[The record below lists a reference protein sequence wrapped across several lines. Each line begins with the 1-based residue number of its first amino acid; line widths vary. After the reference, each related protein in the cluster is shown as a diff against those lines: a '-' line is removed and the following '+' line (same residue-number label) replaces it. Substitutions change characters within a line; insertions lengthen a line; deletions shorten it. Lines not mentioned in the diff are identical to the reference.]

1 MQASDYPEPA
11 RASKPAREATFLRLL
26 VEAPSGDDR
35 QEAALRRT
43 VSETLGLDAIGRPW
57 RVGRLFEPIGGQVD
71 PALTRFFEVTGHVVA
86 TPTYPLQKLGFELAY
101 GPAAR
106 GVGAVQPDLPSSAF
120 APDPAPDL
128 PAAAGLRAADASAG
142 HLPGT
147 NAPTWALDNIRC
159 RDAWTVAA
167 GAAMGAGIVIG
178 QPDTGFTDHS
188 ELDANALDL
197 TRDWDVLRNDDDA
210 HDPLERRWWFPL
222 DSPGHGTSA
231 ASVIVSREQ
240 FRVTGAAPRATLVP
254 LRAVK
259 SVVQV
264 FDGDVAKAVDRAH
277 RTGCHVISMSLGGV
291 GFFNGLQATIR
302 RAVED
307 GVIVCAAAGNKVGF
321 VVAPAR
327 FPECIAVAATNIHDR
342 PWTGS
347 SRGGEVD
354 VAAPGE
360 SVWVA
365 DIRLDESLPRYD
377 VSRHSGTSFAVTLVA
392 ATAALWLA
400 RHGRDQLI
408 ARYGRNRLQ
417 ATFLHLVRSVG
428 RRRPDGWDGSRFGA
442 GIIDAQAL
450 LSAPLPAADA
460 VAGAPGAEGRWS
472 PTRSASSTGWSR
484 ELPRAA
490 GRTPRRAAPGG
501 AGRAGR
507 TARPRRRGAGL
518 PPQRGRDAAP
528 APRRGRHGRAGR
540 RRATSRRRPGPA
552 CLPDACVPGHTRWP
566 TPMTRRDRHGTRHAP
581 SPALAE
587 HSRGGRAGTDGRAGR
602 RPRRARTAP

>member
-1 MQASDYPEPA
+1 MQASDYPQPV
-11 RASKPAREATFLRLL
+11 RASKPDREATFLRLL

-35 QEAALRRT
+35 QEAALRRS

-57 RVGRLFEPIGGQVD
+57 RVGRLFEPIGGEVD

-101 GPAAR
+101 GLAAR
-106 GVGAVQPDLPSSAF
+106 GVGTVQPDLPSSAF

-128 PAAAGLRAADASAG
+128 PAEAGLRAADASAQ

-147 NAPTWALDNIRC
+147 DAPIWALDNIHC
-159 RDAWTVAA
+159 REAWTVAA
-167 GAAMGAGIVIG
+167 GGAAMGAGIVIG
-178 QPDTGFTDHS
+178 QPDTGFTDHP
-188 ELDANALDL
+188 ELGGNALDL

-222 DSPGHGTSA
+222 DSPGHGTST

-254 LRAVK
+254 MRAVK

-327 FPECIAVAATNIHDR
+327 FPECIAVAATNIQDR

-365 DIRLDESLPRYD
+365 DIRLDESPPRYD

-417 ATFLHLVRSVG
+417 ATFLHLVRTVG
-428 RRRPDGWDGSRFGA
+428 RRRPDGWDGTRFGA
-442 GIIDAQAL
+442 GIIDAREL

-460 VAGAPGAEGRWS
+460 VAGAPAAEGPLVSDPLGKLNGLVPELSREELAERLAGLLRVGRAELDGQLDRFGAELAYLLSEDAALRQRLGAAAQAGLAADEPRLAGDLAQLAS
-472 PTRSASSTGWSR
+472 PTLANQVTSDGQ
-484 ELPRAA
+484 PR
-490 GRTPRRAAPGG
+490 
-501 AGRAGR
+501 
-507 TARPRRRGAGL
+507 
-518 PPQRGRDAAP
+518 
-528 APRRGRHGRAGR
+528 
-540 RRATSRRRPGPA
+540 
-552 CLPDACVPGHTRWP
+552 
-566 TPMTRRDRHGTRHAP
+566 
-581 SPALAE
+581 
-587 HSRGGRAGTDGRAGR
+587 
-602 RPRRARTAP
+602 

>member
-1 MQASDYPEPA
+1 MVVSDYPEPA
-11 RASKPAREATFLRLL
+11 RASKPDREATFLRLL

-35 QEAALRRT
+35 QEAALRRS
-43 VSETLGLDAIGRPW
+43 VAETLGLDAIGRPW

-101 GPAAR
+101 GLAAR
-106 GVGAVQPDLPSSAF
+106 GVGTVQPDLPSSAF

-128 PAAAGLRAADASAG
+128 PAELGLRAADASAG

-147 NAPTWALDNIRC
+147 DAPTWALDSIRC

-178 QPDTGFTDHS
+178 QPDTGFTDHP
-188 ELDANALDL
+188 ELGADALDL

-210 HDPLERRWWFPL
+210 RDPLERRWWFPL
-222 DSPGHGTSA
+222 DSPGHGTST

-240 FRVTGAAPRATLVP
+240 FRVTGAAPRATLMP
-254 LRAVK
+254 LRTVK

-327 FPECIAVAATNIHDR
+327 FPECIAVAATNIQDR

-365 DIRLDESLPRYD
+365 DIRLDESPPRYD

-408 ARYGRNRLQ
+408 ARSAGT
-417 ATFLHLVRSVG
+417 AS
-428 RRRPDGWDGSRFGA
+428 RRRSCTWSGPWVAACRMA
-442 GIIDAQAL
+442 GTAAA
-450 LSAPLPAADA
+450 SVPASSTPRRCCRRRCPRPTRWPARR
-460 VAGAPGAEGRWS
+460 PRRGRSS

-484 ELPRAA
+484 SSPARSWPSALRACSGWGGRSWTDSSTASARSWPTSSARTRRCA
-490 GRTPRRAAPGG
+490 GASARPLRPGWPAPSRTSPATWRSSPPRRSPT
-501 AGRAGR
+501 RS
-507 TARPRRRGAGL
+507 PR
-518 PPQRGRDAAP
+518 
-528 APRRGRHGRAGR
+528 
-540 RRATSRRRPGPA
+540 
-552 CLPDACVPGHTRWP
+552 P
-566 TPMTRRDRHGTRHAP
+566 TPWTGD
-581 SPALAE
+581 E
-587 HSRGGRAGTDGRAGR
+587 
-602 RPRRARTAP
+602 PR

>member
-1 MQASDYPEPA
+1 MQTSDDLEPSGA
-11 RASKPAREATFLRLL
+11 AKPDREATFLRLL
-26 VEAPSGDDR
+26 VEAPSGDDQ
-35 QEAALRRT
+35 QEAALRR
-43 VSETLGLDAIGRPW
+43 VVREILRLDAIGRPW
-57 RVGRLFEPIGGQVD
+57 RVARLFEPIGGQVD
-71 PALTRFFEVTGHVVA
+71 PALTRFFEVTGYVVA

-101 GPAAR
+101 GLAGR
-106 GVGAVQPDLPSSAF
+106 GVGAVQPDLPSGAF

-128 PAAAGLRAADASAG
+128 PAEPGLRAADASSQ

-147 NAPTWALDNIRC
+147 DVPTWALDNIRC
-159 RDAWTVAA
+159 RDAWTVPP
-167 GAAMGAGIVIG
+167 GSAAMGAGIVIG
-178 QPDTGFTDHS
+178 QPDTGFTDHP
-188 ELDANALDL
+188 ELGDNALDL
-197 TRDWDVLRNDDDA
+197 TRDWDLLRDDDDA

-222 DSPGHGTSA
+222 DSPGHGTST

-240 FRVTGAAPRATLVP
+240 LRVTGAAPRSTLVP
-254 LRAVK
+254 LRTVK

-327 FPECIAVAATNIHDR
+327 FPECIAVAATNIQDR

-347 SRGGEVD
+347 SRGSEVD

-365 DIRLDESLPRYD
+365 DVRLNESPPRYD

-400 RHGRDQLI
+400 RHDRDQLI
-408 ARYGRNRLQ
+408 VRYGRNRIQ
-417 ATFLHLVRSVG
+417 AAFLHLVRTTG
-428 RRRPDGWDGSRFGA
+428 HRRPAGWDGDRYGV

-450 LSAPLPAADA
+450 LAAPLPAADA
-460 VAGAPGAEGRWS
+460 VTDALAADAPLVSDPLSKLNGLVPELSREELADRLSGILGVEQGELDEYLERFGAELAYLLS
-472 PTRSASSTGWSR
+472 EDATVRSRLGAS
-484 ELPRAA
+484 EPA
-490 GRTPRRAAPGG
+490 
-501 AGRAGR
+501 
-507 TARPRRRGAGL
+507 
-518 PPQRGRDAAP
+518 DAA
-528 APRRGRHGRAGR
+528 
-540 RRATSRRRPGPA
+540 SE
-552 CLPDACVPGHTRWP
+552 
-566 TPMTRRDRHGTRHAP
+566 M
-581 SPALAE
+581 PALAFE
-587 HSRGGRAGTDGRAGR
+587 L
-602 RPRRARTAP
+602 ARLASPSLATQIMAADPANPG

>member
-1 MQASDYPEPA
+1 MQTSDDLAPSGA
-11 RASKPAREATFLRLL
+11 VKPDREATFLRLL
-26 VEAPSGDDR
+26 VEAPSGDDQ
-35 QEAALRRT
+35 QEAALRR
-43 VSETLGLDAIGRPW
+43 VVRETLRLDAIGRPW
-57 RVGRLFEPIGGQVD
+57 RVARLFEPIGGQVD
-71 PALTRFFEVTGHVVA
+71 PALTRFFEVTGYVVA

-101 GPAAR
+101 GLAGR
-106 GVGAVQPDLPSSAF
+106 GVGAVQPDLPSGAY

-128 PAAAGLRAADASAG
+128 PAEPGLRAADASSQ

-147 NAPTWALDNIRC
+147 DVPTWALDNIRC
-159 RDAWTVAA
+159 RDAWTVPP
-167 GAAMGAGIVIG
+167 GSAAMGAGIVIG
-178 QPDTGFTDHS
+178 QPDTGFTDHP
-188 ELDANALDL
+188 ELGDNALDL
-197 TRDWDVLRNDDDA
+197 TRDWDLLRDDDDA

-222 DSPGHGTSA
+222 DSPGHGTST

-240 FRVTGAAPRATLVP
+240 LRVTGAAPRSTLVP
-254 LRAVK
+254 LRTVK

-327 FPECIAVAATNIHDR
+327 FPECIAVAATNIQDR

-347 SRGGEVD
+347 SRGSEVD

-365 DIRLDESLPRYD
+365 DVRLNESPPRYD

-400 RHGRDQLI
+400 RHDRDQLI
-408 ARYGRNRLQ
+408 VRYGRNRIQ
-417 ATFLHLVRSVG
+417 AAFLHLVRTTG
-428 RRRPDGWDGSRFGA
+428 HRRPGGWDGDRYGV

-450 LSAPLPAADA
+450 LAAPLPAADA
-460 VAGAPGAEGRWS
+460 VTDAPAADAPLVSDPLSKLNGLVPQLSREELADRLSGILGVEQGELDEYLERFGAELAYLLS
-472 PTRSASSTGWSR
+472 EDATV
-484 ELPRAA
+484 
-490 GRTPRRAAPGG
+490 
-501 AGRAGR
+501 
-507 TARPRRRGAGL
+507 RRRLGASE
-518 PPQRGRDAAP
+518 PADAA
-528 APRRGRHGRAGR
+528 
-540 RRATSRRRPGPA
+540 SE
-552 CLPDACVPGHTRWP
+552 
-566 TPMTRRDRHGTRHAP
+566 M
-581 SPALAE
+581 PALAVE
-587 HSRGGRAGTDGRAGR
+587 L
-602 RPRRARTAP
+602 ARLASPSLATQIMAADPANPA

>member
-1 MQASDYPEPA
+1 MQTSDDLEPSGA
-11 RASKPAREATFLRLL
+11 AKPDREATFLRLL
-26 VEAPSGDDR
+26 VEAPSGDDQ
-35 QEAALRRT
+35 QEAALRR
-43 VSETLGLDAIGRPW
+43 VVRETLRLDAIGRPW
-57 RVGRLFEPIGGQVD
+57 RVARLFEPIGGQVD
-71 PALTRFFEVTGHVVA
+71 PALTRFFEVTGYVVA

-101 GPAAR
+101 GLAGL
-106 GVGAVQPDLPSSAF
+106 GVGAVQPDLPSGAF

-128 PAAAGLRAADASAG
+128 PAEPGLRAADASSQ

-147 NAPTWALDNIRC
+147 DVPTWALDNIRC
-159 RDAWTVAA
+159 RDAWTVPP
-167 GAAMGAGIVIG
+167 GSAAMGAGIVIG
-178 QPDTGFTDHS
+178 QPDTGFTDHP
-188 ELDANALDL
+188 ELGDNALDL
-197 TRDWDVLRNDDDA
+197 TRDWDLLRDDDDA

-222 DSPGHGTSA
+222 DSPGHGTST

-240 FRVTGAAPRATLVP
+240 LRVTGAAPRSTLVP
-254 LRAVK
+254 LRTVK

-327 FPECIAVAATNIHDR
+327 FPECIAVAATNIQDR

-347 SRGGEVD
+347 SRGSEVD

-365 DIRLDESLPRYD
+365 DVRLNESPPRYD

-400 RHGRDQLI
+400 RHDRDQLI
-408 ARYGRNRLQ
+408 VRYGRNRIQ
-417 ATFLHLVRSVG
+417 AAFLHLVRTTG
-428 RRRPDGWDGSRFGA
+428 HRRPGGWDGDRYGV

-450 LSAPLPAADA
+450 LAAPLPAADA
-460 VAGAPGAEGRWS
+460 VADALAADAPLVSDPLSKLNGLVPELSREELADRLSGILGVEQGELDEYLERFGAELAYLLS
-472 PTRSASSTGWSR
+472 EDATVRSRLGAS
-484 ELPRAA
+484 EPA
-490 GRTPRRAAPGG
+490 
-501 AGRAGR
+501 
-507 TARPRRRGAGL
+507 
-518 PPQRGRDAAP
+518 DAA
-528 APRRGRHGRAGR
+528 
-540 RRATSRRRPGPA
+540 SE
-552 CLPDACVPGHTRWP
+552 
-566 TPMTRRDRHGTRHAP
+566 M
-581 SPALAE
+581 PALAFE
-587 HSRGGRAGTDGRAGR
+587 L
-602 RPRRARTAP
+602 ARLASPSLATQIMAADPATPA

>member
-1 MQASDYPEPA
+1 MQTSDDLEPSGA
-11 RASKPAREATFLRLL
+11 AKPDREATFLRLL
-26 VEAPSGDDR
+26 VEAPSGDDQ
-35 QEAALRRT
+35 QEAALRR
-43 VSETLGLDAIGRPW
+43 VVRETLRLDAIGRPW
-57 RVGRLFEPIGGQVD
+57 RVARLFEPIGGQVD
-71 PALTRFFEVTGHVVA
+71 PALTRFFEVTGYVVA

-101 GPAAR
+101 GLAGR
-106 GVGAVQPDLPSSAF
+106 GVGAVQPDLPSGAF

-128 PAAAGLRAADASAG
+128 PAEPGLRAADASSQ

-147 NAPTWALDNIRC
+147 DVPTWALDNIRC
-159 RDAWTVAA
+159 RDAWTVPP
-167 GAAMGAGIVIG
+167 GSAAMGAGIVIG
-178 QPDTGFTDHS
+178 QPDTGFTDHP
-188 ELDANALDL
+188 ELGDNALDL
-197 TRDWDVLRNDDDA
+197 TRDWDLLRDDDDA

-222 DSPGHGTSA
+222 DSPGHGTST

-240 FRVTGAAPRATLVP
+240 LRVTGAAPRSTLVP
-254 LRAVK
+254 LRTVK

-327 FPECIAVAATNIHDR
+327 FPECIAVAATNIQDR

-347 SRGGEVD
+347 SRGREVD

-365 DIRLDESLPRYD
+365 DVRLNESPPRYD

-400 RHGRDQLI
+400 RHDRDQLI
-408 ARYGRNRLQ
+408 VRYGRNRIQ
-417 ATFLHLVRSVG
+417 AAFLHLVRTTG
-428 RRRPDGWDGSRFGA
+428 HRRPGGWDGDRYGV

-450 LSAPLPAADA
+450 LAAPLPAADA
-460 VAGAPGAEGRWS
+460 VADALAADALLVSDPLSKLNGLVPELSREELADRLSGILGVEQGELDEYLERFGAELAYLLS
-472 PTRSASSTGWSR
+472 EDATVRSRLGAS
-484 ELPRAA
+484 EPA
-490 GRTPRRAAPGG
+490 
-501 AGRAGR
+501 
-507 TARPRRRGAGL
+507 
-518 PPQRGRDAAP
+518 DAA
-528 APRRGRHGRAGR
+528 
-540 RRATSRRRPGPA
+540 SE
-552 CLPDACVPGHTRWP
+552 
-566 TPMTRRDRHGTRHAP
+566 M
-581 SPALAE
+581 PALAVE
-587 HSRGGRAGTDGRAGR
+587 L
-602 RPRRARTAP
+602 ARLASPSLATQIMAADPATPA

>member
-1 MQASDYPEPA
+1 MQTSDDLAPSGA
-11 RASKPAREATFLRLL
+11 VKPDREATFLRLL
-26 VEAPSGDDR
+26 VEAPSGDDQ
-35 QEAALRRT
+35 QEAALRR
-43 VSETLGLDAIGRPW
+43 VVRETLRLDAIGRPW
-57 RVGRLFEPIGGQVD
+57 RVARLFEPIGGQVD
-71 PALTRFFEVTGHVVA
+71 PALTRFFEVTGYVVA

-101 GPAAR
+101 GLAGR
-106 GVGAVQPDLPSSAF
+106 GVGAVQPDLPSGAF

-128 PAAAGLRAADASAG
+128 PAEPGLRAADASSQ

-147 NAPTWALDNIRC
+147 DVPTWALDNIRC
-159 RDAWTVAA
+159 RDAWTVPP
-167 GAAMGAGIVIG
+167 GSAAMGAGIVIG
-178 QPDTGFTDHS
+178 QPDTGFTDHP
-188 ELDANALDL
+188 ELGDNALDL
-197 TRDWDVLRNDDDA
+197 TRDWDLLRDDDDA

-222 DSPGHGTSA
+222 DSPGHGTST

-240 FRVTGAAPRATLVP
+240 LRVTGAAPRSTLVP
-254 LRAVK
+254 LRTVK

-327 FPECIAVAATNIHDR
+327 FPECIAVAATNIQDR

-347 SRGGEVD
+347 SRGSEVD

-365 DIRLDESLPRYD
+365 DVRLNESPPRYD

-400 RHGRDQLI
+400 RHDRDQLI
-408 ARYGRNRLQ
+408 VRYGRNRIQ
-417 ATFLHLVRSVG
+417 AAFLHLVRTTG
-428 RRRPDGWDGSRFGA
+428 HRRPGGWDGDRYGV

-450 LSAPLPAADA
+450 LAAPLPAADA
-460 VAGAPGAEGRWS
+460 VTDAPAADAPLVSDPLSKLNGLVPQLSREELADRLSGILGVEQGELDEYLEHFGAELAYLLS
-472 PTRSASSTGWSR
+472 EDATV
-484 ELPRAA
+484 
-490 GRTPRRAAPGG
+490 
-501 AGRAGR
+501 
-507 TARPRRRGAGL
+507 RRRLGASE
-518 PPQRGRDAAP
+518 PADAA
-528 APRRGRHGRAGR
+528 
-540 RRATSRRRPGPA
+540 SE
-552 CLPDACVPGHTRWP
+552 
-566 TPMTRRDRHGTRHAP
+566 M
-581 SPALAE
+581 PALAVE
-587 HSRGGRAGTDGRAGR
+587 L
-602 RPRRARTAP
+602 ARLASPSLATQIMAADPANPA

>member
-1 MQASDYPEPA
+1 MQTSDDLEPSGA
-11 RASKPAREATFLRLL
+11 VKPDREATFLRLL
-26 VEAPSGDDR
+26 VEAPSGDDQ
-35 QEAALRRT
+35 QEAALRR
-43 VSETLGLDAIGRPW
+43 VARETLRLDAVGRPW
-57 RVGRLFEPIGGQVD
+57 RVARLFEPIGGQVD
-71 PALTRFFEVTGHVVA
+71 PALTRFFEVTGYVVA

-101 GPAAR
+101 GLAGR
-106 GVGAVQPDLPSSAF
+106 GVGAVQPDLPSGAF

-128 PAAAGLRAADASAG
+128 PVEPGLRAADASSQ

-147 NAPTWALDNIRC
+147 DVPTWALDNIRC
-159 RDAWTVAA
+159 RDAWTVPP
-167 GAAMGAGIVIG
+167 GSAAMGAGIVVG
-178 QPDTGFTDHS
+178 QPDTGFTDHP
-188 ELDANALDL
+188 ELGDNALDL
-197 TRDWDVLRNDDDA
+197 TRDWDLLRDDDDA

-222 DSPGHGTSA
+222 DSPGHGTST

-240 FRVTGAAPRATLVP
+240 LRVTGAAPRSTLVP
-254 LRAVK
+254 LRTVK

-327 FPECIAVAATNIHDR
+327 FPECIAVAATNIQDR

-347 SRGGEVD
+347 SRGSEVD

-365 DIRLDESLPRYD
+365 DVRLNESPPRYD

-400 RHGRDQLI
+400 RHDRDQLI
-408 ARYGRNRLQ
+408 VRYGRNRIQ
-417 ATFLHLVRSVG
+417 AAFLHLVRTTG
-428 RRRPDGWDGSRFGA
+428 HRRPGGWDGDRYGV

-450 LSAPLPAADA
+450 LAAPLPAADA
-460 VAGAPGAEGRWS
+460 VTDALAADAPLVSDPLSKLNGLVPELSREELADRLSGILGVEQGELDEYLERFGAELAYLLS
-472 PTRSASSTGWSR
+472 EDATVRSRLGAS
-484 ELPRAA
+484 EPA
-490 GRTPRRAAPGG
+490 
-501 AGRAGR
+501 
-507 TARPRRRGAGL
+507 
-518 PPQRGRDAAP
+518 DAA
-528 APRRGRHGRAGR
+528 
-540 RRATSRRRPGPA
+540 SE
-552 CLPDACVPGHTRWP
+552 
-566 TPMTRRDRHGTRHAP
+566 M
-581 SPALAE
+581 PALAFE
-587 HSRGGRAGTDGRAGR
+587 L
-602 RPRRARTAP
+602 ARLASPSLATQIMAADPATPA

>member
-1 MQASDYPEPA
+1 MQTSDNLEPSGA
-11 RASKPAREATFLRLL
+11 VKPDREATFLRLL
-26 VEAPSGDDR
+26 VEAPSGDDQ
-35 QEAALRRT
+35 QEAALRR
-43 VSETLGLDAIGRPW
+43 VVRETLRLDAVGRPW
-57 RVGRLFEPIGGQVD
+57 RVARLFEPIGGQVD
-71 PALTRFFEVTGHVVA
+71 PALTRFFEVTGYVVA
-86 TPTYPLQKLGFELAY
+86 TPTYPLHKLGFELAY
-101 GPAAR
+101 GLAGR
-106 GVGAVQPDLPSSAF
+106 DVGAVQPDLPSGAF

-128 PAAAGLRAADASAG
+128 PAEPGLRAADASSQ

-147 NAPTWALDNIRC
+147 DVPTWALDNIRC
-159 RDAWTVAA
+159 RDAWTVPP
-167 GAAMGAGIVIG
+167 GSAAMGAGIVIG
-178 QPDTGFTDHS
+178 QPDTGFTDHP
-188 ELDANALDL
+188 ELGDNALDL
-197 TRDWDVLRNDDDA
+197 TRDWDLLRDDDDA

-222 DSPGHGTSA
+222 DSPGHGTST

-240 FRVTGAAPRATLVP
+240 LRVTGAAPRSTLVP
-254 LRAVK
+254 LRTVK

-327 FPECIAVAATNIHDR
+327 FPECIAVAATNIQDR

-347 SRGGEVD
+347 SRGSEVD

-365 DIRLDESLPRYD
+365 DVRLNESPPRYD

-417 ATFLHLVRSVG
+417 ATFLHLVRTTG
-428 RRRPDGWDGSRFGA
+428 HRRPGGWDGDRYGV

-450 LSAPLPAADA
+450 LAAPLPAADA
-460 VAGAPGAEGRWS
+460 VTDALAADAPLVSDPLSKLNGLVPELSREELADRLSGILGVEQGELDEYLERFGAELAYLLS
-472 PTRSASSTGWSR
+472 EDATVRSRLGAS
-484 ELPRAA
+484 EPA
-490 GRTPRRAAPGG
+490 
-501 AGRAGR
+501 
-507 TARPRRRGAGL
+507 
-518 PPQRGRDAAP
+518 DAA
-528 APRRGRHGRAGR
+528 
-540 RRATSRRRPGPA
+540 SE
-552 CLPDACVPGHTRWP
+552 
-566 TPMTRRDRHGTRHAP
+566 M
-581 SPALAE
+581 PALSVE
-587 HSRGGRAGTDGRAGR
+587 L
-602 RPRRARTAP
+602 ARLASPSLATQIMAADPANPA

>member
-1 MQASDYPEPA
+1 MQTSDDLEPSGA
-11 RASKPAREATFLRLL
+11 AKPDREATFLRLL
-26 VEAPSGDDR
+26 VEAPSGDDQ
-35 QEAALRRT
+35 QEAALRR
-43 VSETLGLDAIGRPW
+43 VVRETLRLDAIGRPW
-57 RVGRLFEPIGGQVD
+57 RVARLFEPIGGQVD
-71 PALTRFFEVTGHVVA
+71 PALTRFFEVTGYVVA

-101 GPAAR
+101 GLAGR
-106 GVGAVQPDLPSSAF
+106 GVGAVQPDLPSGAF

-128 PAAAGLRAADASAG
+128 PAEPGLRAADASSQ

-147 NAPTWALDNIRC
+147 DVPTWALDNIRC
-159 RDAWTVAA
+159 RDAWTVPP
-167 GAAMGAGIVIG
+167 GSAAMGAGIVIG
-178 QPDTGFTDHS
+178 QPDTGFTDHP
-188 ELDANALDL
+188 ELGDNALDL
-197 TRDWDVLRNDDDA
+197 TRDWDLLRDDDDA

-222 DSPGHGTSA
+222 DSPGHGTST

-240 FRVTGAAPRATLVP
+240 LRVTGAAPRSTLVP
-254 LRAVK
+254 LRTVK

-327 FPECIAVAATNIHDR
+327 FPECIAVAATNIQDR

-347 SRGGEVD
+347 SRGSEVD

-365 DIRLDESLPRYD
+365 DIRLNESPPRYD

-400 RHGRDQLI
+400 RHDRDQLI
-408 ARYGRNRLQ
+408 VRYGRNRIQ
-417 ATFLHLVRSVG
+417 AAFLHLVRTTG
-428 RRRPDGWDGSRFGA
+428 HRRPGGWDGDRYGV

-450 LSAPLPAADA
+450 LAAPLPAADA
-460 VAGAPGAEGRWS
+460 VADALAADAPLVSDPLSKLNGLVPELSREELADRLSGILGVEQGELDEYLERFGAELAYLLS
-472 PTRSASSTGWSR
+472 EDATVRSRLGAS
-484 ELPRAA
+484 EPA
-490 GRTPRRAAPGG
+490 
-501 AGRAGR
+501 
-507 TARPRRRGAGL
+507 
-518 PPQRGRDAAP
+518 DAA
-528 APRRGRHGRAGR
+528 
-540 RRATSRRRPGPA
+540 SE
-552 CLPDACVPGHTRWP
+552 
-566 TPMTRRDRHGTRHAP
+566 M
-581 SPALAE
+581 PALAVE
-587 HSRGGRAGTDGRAGR
+587 L
-602 RPRRARTAP
+602 ARLASPSLATQIMAADPANPA

>member
-1 MQASDYPEPA
+1 MQTSDDLEPSGA
-11 RASKPAREATFLRLL
+11 AKPDREATFLRLL
-26 VEAPSGDDR
+26 VEAPSGDDQ
-35 QEAALRRT
+35 QEAALRR
-43 VSETLGLDAIGRPW
+43 VVRETLRLDAIGRPW
-57 RVGRLFEPIGGQVD
+57 RVARLFEPIGGQVD
-71 PALTRFFEVTGHVVA
+71 PALTRFFEVTGYVVA

-101 GPAAR
+101 GLAGR
-106 GVGAVQPDLPSSAF
+106 GVGAVQPDLPSGAF

-128 PAAAGLRAADASAG
+128 PAEPGLRAADASSQ

-147 NAPTWALDNIRC
+147 DVPTWALDNIRC
-159 RDAWTVAA
+159 RDAWTVPP
-167 GAAMGAGIVIG
+167 GSAAMGAGIVIG
-178 QPDTGFTDHS
+178 QPDTGFTDHP
-188 ELDANALDL
+188 ELGDNALDL
-197 TRDWDVLRNDDDA
+197 TRDWDLLRDDDDA

-222 DSPGHGTSA
+222 DSPGHGTST

-240 FRVTGAAPRATLVP
+240 LRVTGAAPRSTLVP
-254 LRAVK
+254 LRTVK

-327 FPECIAVAATNIHDR
+327 FPECIAVAATNIQDR

-347 SRGGEVD
+347 SRGSEVD

-365 DIRLDESLPRYD
+365 DVRLNESPPRYD

-400 RHGRDQLI
+400 RHDRDQLI
-408 ARYGRNRLQ
+408 VRYGRNRIQ
-417 ATFLHLVRSVG
+417 AAFLHLVRTTG
-428 RRRPDGWDGSRFGA
+428 HRRPGGWDGDRYGV

-450 LSAPLPAADA
+450 LAAPLPAADA
-460 VAGAPGAEGRWS
+460 VTDALAADAPLVSDPLSKLNGLVPELSREELADRLSGILGVEQGELDEYLERFGAELAYLLS
-472 PTRSASSTGWSR
+472 EDATVRSRLGAS
-484 ELPRAA
+484 EPA
-490 GRTPRRAAPGG
+490 
-501 AGRAGR
+501 
-507 TARPRRRGAGL
+507 
-518 PPQRGRDAAP
+518 DAA
-528 APRRGRHGRAGR
+528 
-540 RRATSRRRPGPA
+540 SE
-552 CLPDACVPGHTRWP
+552 
-566 TPMTRRDRHGTRHAP
+566 M
-581 SPALAE
+581 PALAVE
-587 HSRGGRAGTDGRAGR
+587 L
-602 RPRRARTAP
+602 ARLASPSLATQIMAADPATPA

>member
-1 MQASDYPEPA
+1 MQTSDDLEPSGA
-11 RASKPAREATFLRLL
+11 VKPDREATFLRLL
-26 VEAPSGDDR
+26 VEAPSGDDQ
-35 QEAALRRT
+35 QEAALRR
-43 VSETLGLDAIGRPW
+43 VVRETLRLDAIGRPW
-57 RVGRLFEPIGGQVD
+57 RVARLFEPIGGQVD
-71 PALTRFFEVTGHVVA
+71 PALTRFFEVTGYVVA

-101 GPAAR
+101 GLAGR
-106 GVGAVQPDLPSSAF
+106 GVGAVQPDLPSGAF

-128 PAAAGLRAADASAG
+128 PAEPGLRAADASSQ

-147 NAPTWALDNIRC
+147 DVPTWALDNIRC
-159 RDAWTVAA
+159 RDAWTVPP
-167 GAAMGAGIVIG
+167 GSAAMGAGIVIG
-178 QPDTGFTDHS
+178 QPDTGFTDHP
-188 ELDANALDL
+188 ELGDNALDL
-197 TRDWDVLRNDDDA
+197 TRDWDLLRDDDDA

-222 DSPGHGTSA
+222 DSPGHGTST

-240 FRVTGAAPRATLVP
+240 LRVTGAAPRSTLVP
-254 LRAVK
+254 LRTVK

-327 FPECIAVAATNIHDR
+327 FPECIAVAATNIQDR

-347 SRGGEVD
+347 SRGSEVD

-365 DIRLDESLPRYD
+365 DVRLNESPPRYD

-400 RHGRDQLI
+400 RHDRDQLI
-408 ARYGRNRLQ
+408 VRYGRNRIQ
-417 ATFLHLVRSVG
+417 AAFLHLVRTTG
-428 RRRPDGWDGSRFGA
+428 HRRPGGWDGDRYGV

-450 LSAPLPAADA
+450 LAAPLPAADA
-460 VAGAPGAEGRWS
+460 VTDALAADAPLVSDPLSKLNGLVPQLSREELADRLSGILGVEQGELDEYLERFGAELAYLLS
-472 PTRSASSTGWSR
+472 EDATV
-484 ELPRAA
+484 
-490 GRTPRRAAPGG
+490 
-501 AGRAGR
+501 
-507 TARPRRRGAGL
+507 RRRLGASE
-518 PPQRGRDAAP
+518 PADAA
-528 APRRGRHGRAGR
+528 
-540 RRATSRRRPGPA
+540 SE
-552 CLPDACVPGHTRWP
+552 
-566 TPMTRRDRHGTRHAP
+566 M
-581 SPALAE
+581 PALAVE
-587 HSRGGRAGTDGRAGR
+587 L
-602 RPRRARTAP
+602 ARLASPSLATQIMAADPATPA

>member
-1 MQASDYPEPA
+1 MQTSDDLAPSGA
-11 RASKPAREATFLRLL
+11 VKPDREATFLRLL
-26 VEAPSGDDR
+26 VEAPSGDDQ
-35 QEAALRRT
+35 QEAALRR
-43 VSETLGLDAIGRPW
+43 VVRETLRLDAIGRPW
-57 RVGRLFEPIGGQVD
+57 RVARLFEPIGGQVD
-71 PALTRFFEVTGHVVA
+71 PALTRFFEVTGYVVA

-101 GPAAR
+101 GLAGR
-106 GVGAVQPDLPSSAF
+106 GVGAVQPDLPSGAY

-128 PAAAGLRAADASAG
+128 PAEPGLRAADASSQ

-147 NAPTWALDNIRC
+147 DVPTWALDNIRC
-159 RDAWTVAA
+159 RDAWTVPP
-167 GAAMGAGIVIG
+167 GSAAMGAGIVIG
-178 QPDTGFTDHS
+178 QPDTGFTDHP
-188 ELDANALDL
+188 ELGDNALDL
-197 TRDWDVLRNDDDA
+197 TRDWDLLRDDDDA

-222 DSPGHGTSA
+222 DSPGHGTST

-240 FRVTGAAPRATLVP
+240 LRVTGAAPRSTLVP
-254 LRAVK
+254 LRTVK

-327 FPECIAVAATNIHDR
+327 FPECIAVAATNIQDR

-347 SRGGEVD
+347 SRGSEVD

-365 DIRLDESLPRYD
+365 DVRLNESPPRYD

-400 RHGRDQLI
+400 RHDRDQLI
-408 ARYGRNRLQ
+408 VRYGRNRIQ
-417 ATFLHLVRSVG
+417 AAFLHLVRTTG
-428 RRRPDGWDGSRFGA
+428 HRRPGGWDGDRYGV

-450 LSAPLPAADA
+450 LAAPLPAADA
-460 VAGAPGAEGRWS
+460 VTDAPAADAPLVSDPLSKLNGLVPQLSREELADRLSGILGVEQGELDEYLEHFGAELAYLLS
-472 PTRSASSTGWSR
+472 EDA
-484 ELPRAA
+484 
-490 GRTPRRAAPGG
+490 
-501 AGRAGR
+501 
-507 TARPRRRGAGL
+507 TARRRLGASE
-518 PPQRGRDAAP
+518 PADAA
-528 APRRGRHGRAGR
+528 
-540 RRATSRRRPGPA
+540 SE
-552 CLPDACVPGHTRWP
+552 
-566 TPMTRRDRHGTRHAP
+566 M
-581 SPALAE
+581 PALAVE
-587 HSRGGRAGTDGRAGR
+587 L
-602 RPRRARTAP
+602 ARLASPSLATQIMAADPANPG

>member
-1 MQASDYPEPA
+1 MQTSDDLAPSGA
-11 RASKPAREATFLRLL
+11 VKPDREATFLRLL
-26 VEAPSGDDR
+26 VEAPSGDDQ
-35 QEAALRRT
+35 QEAALRR
-43 VSETLGLDAIGRPW
+43 VVRETLRLDAIGRPW
-57 RVGRLFEPIGGQVD
+57 RVARLFEPIGGQVD
-71 PALTRFFEVTGHVVA
+71 PALTRFFEVTGYVVA

-101 GPAAR
+101 GLAGR
-106 GVGAVQPDLPSSAF
+106 GVGAVQPDLPSGAF

-128 PAAAGLRAADASAG
+128 PAEPGLRAADASSQ

-147 NAPTWALDNIRC
+147 DVPTWALDNIRC
-159 RDAWTVAA
+159 RDAWTVPP
-167 GAAMGAGIVIG
+167 GSAAMGAGIVIG
-178 QPDTGFTDHS
+178 QPDTGFTDHP
-188 ELDANALDL
+188 ELGDNALDL
-197 TRDWDVLRNDDDA
+197 TRDWDLLRDDDDA

-222 DSPGHGTSA
+222 DSPGHGTST

-240 FRVTGAAPRATLVP
+240 LRVTGAAPRSTLVP
-254 LRAVK
+254 LRTVK

-327 FPECIAVAATNIHDR
+327 FPECIAVAATNIQDR

-347 SRGGEVD
+347 SRGSEVD

-365 DIRLDESLPRYD
+365 DVRLNESPPRYD

-400 RHGRDQLI
+400 RHDRDQLI
-408 ARYGRNRLQ
+408 VRYGRNRIQ
-417 ATFLHLVRSVG
+417 AAFLHLVRTTG
-428 RRRPDGWDGSRFGA
+428 HRRPAGWDGDRYGV

-450 LSAPLPAADA
+450 LAAPLPAVDAVTDALAADA
-460 VAGAPGAEGRWS
+460 PLVSDPLSKLNGLVPQLSREELADRLSGILGVEQGELDEYLERFGAELAYLLS
-472 PTRSASSTGWSR
+472 EDATV
-484 ELPRAA
+484 
-490 GRTPRRAAPGG
+490 
-501 AGRAGR
+501 
-507 TARPRRRGAGL
+507 RRRLGASE
-518 PPQRGRDAAP
+518 PADAA
-528 APRRGRHGRAGR
+528 
-540 RRATSRRRPGPA
+540 SE
-552 CLPDACVPGHTRWP
+552 
-566 TPMTRRDRHGTRHAP
+566 M
-581 SPALAE
+581 PALAVE
-587 HSRGGRAGTDGRAGR
+587 L
-602 RPRRARTAP
+602 ARLASPSLATQIMAADPANPG